1 MSIPA
6 VLAPVF
12 ALIALTFFLNFWM
25 ARLRISAVAGGTV
38 HQREIAL
45 REPNWPTRV
54 TQVGNAY
61 HNQLEHPVLFYVL
74 VAFALITRQADFLF
88 VVMSWLFVV
97 FRILHAYVFV
107 TTNRVSRRFQAFA
120 VAAVILFL
128 MWIIFAVRILTAG
141 L

>member
-12 ALIALTFFLNFWM
+12 VLIALTFFLNFWM
-25 ARLRISAVAGGTV
+25 ARLRISAVSSGSV
-38 HQREIAL
+38 HTRDIAL
-45 REPNWPTRV
+45 RETNWPTRA
-54 TQVGNAY
+54 TQIGNAY

-88 VVMSWLFVV
+88 VVMSWIFVV
-97 FRILHAYVFV
+97 FRVLHAYVFV
-107 TTNRVSRRFQAFA
+107 TTNRVSRRFQVFA
-120 VAAVILFL
+120 VAAVVLFL

-141 L
+141 I

>member
-12 ALIALTFFLNFWM
+12 VLIALTFFLNFWM
-25 ARLRISAVAGGTV
+25 ARLRISDVSGRTV
-38 HQREIAL
+38 HTRDIAL
-45 REPNWPTRV
+45 REPNWPTRT
-54 TQVGNAY
+54 TQIGNAY

-88 VVMSWLFVV
+88 VMMSWLFVV
-97 FRILHAYVFV
+97 FRVLHAYVFV
-107 TTNRVSRRFQAFA
+107 TTNLVSRRFQVFS
-120 VAAVILFL
+120 VAAVILLL

>member
-1 MSIPA
+1 MSIPM

-12 ALIALTFFLNFWM
+12 VLIALAFALNFWM
-25 ARLRISAVAGGTV
+25 ARLRVTAVSGGSV
-38 HQREIAL
+38 HTRDIAL
-45 REPNWPTRV
+45 RQPNWPARA
-54 TQVGNAY
+54 TQIGNAY

-97 FRILHAYVFV
+97 FRLLHAYVFV
-107 TTNRVSRRFQAFA
+107 TSNRVSRRFQVFA

-128 MWIIFAVRILTAG
+128 MWAIFAVRILTAI
-141 L
+141 

>member
-1 MSIPA
+1 MSIPM

-12 ALIALTFFLNFWM
+12 VLIALTFALNLWM
-25 ARLRISAVAGGTV
+25 ARLRVTAVSGGAV
-38 HQREIAL
+38 HTRDIAL
-45 REPNWPTRV
+45 RQPNWPVRT
-54 TQVGNAY
+54 TQIGNAY

-97 FRILHAYVFV
+97 FRLLHAYVFV
-107 TTNRVSRRFQAFA
+107 TTNRVSRRFQVFA

-128 MWIIFAVRILTAG
+128 MWAIFAVRILTAI
-141 L
+141 